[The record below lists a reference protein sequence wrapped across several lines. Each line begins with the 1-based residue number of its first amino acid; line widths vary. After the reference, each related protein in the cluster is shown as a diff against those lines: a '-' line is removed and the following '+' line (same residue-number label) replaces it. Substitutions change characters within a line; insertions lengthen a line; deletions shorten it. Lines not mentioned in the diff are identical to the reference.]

1 MSPSCIDSWADIL
14 RQVPNSIL
22 VSRAKPFALP
32 AERER
37 FAQHFAQRGIDPA
50 RIRPLPYLPDPA
62 RHLEV
67 YHDIDIHLDSHP
79 YTGGTT
85 TCDALW
91 MGVPVVTLSG
101 DRPSARLAATV
112 LHRVGLGTLIA
123 GRLQDYAHI
132 AVELARDLPRLAG
145 LRDNMRAQFVA
156 SSLHDA
162 PKFAHAFDAACRN
175 IWCDWC
181 ARMQVK

>member
-67 YHDIDIHLDSHP
+67 YHDIDVHLDSHP

-101 DRPSARLAATV
+101 DRPSARLGATV
-112 LHRVGLGTLIA
+112 LSRTGLTDLIA
-123 GRLQDYAHI
+123 SNVQDYVNI
-132 AVELARDLPRLAG
+132 AFDLARDPDRLAH
-145 LRDNMRAQFVA
+145 LRDGMRARFVA
-156 SSLHDA
+156 SPLHDA
-162 PKFAHAFDAACRN
+162 QAFAPAFDRACRT
-175 IWCDWC
+175 IWHDWC
-181 ARMQVK
+181 ARMQQH